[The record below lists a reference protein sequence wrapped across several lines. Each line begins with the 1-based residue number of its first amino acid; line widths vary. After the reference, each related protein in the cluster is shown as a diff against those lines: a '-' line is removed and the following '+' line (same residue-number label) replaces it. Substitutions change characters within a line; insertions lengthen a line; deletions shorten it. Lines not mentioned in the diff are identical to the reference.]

1 MRNITSYLNEKL
13 KSTQQTPANKADPKM
28 SVKVSRA
35 RTTVM
40 DSDYW
45 TVEAIRT
52 GPYLG
57 DISLAARRRVPY
69 GAPDSIYEIHVE
81 AGIVKTS
88 IRRYPDYFKLG
99 WQHQFELGEGSA
111 VAIAFNGNWQL
122 YRRKWRIVTEEKP
135 FIFWVDMQGVL
146 WSQHWDLS
154 ETKRQIATS
163 VVRVKAI
170 RGWKNVNFPDKDQ
183 GVIVAY
189 IKTDGKVYYS
199 SYCQTIDYTYVWEPE
214 RQVQEFTGIA
224 VSLNMFITNDFRMG
238 FTIEDTIGNI
248 HWLVTERN
256 WAGMAIASETI
267 KPHMEKSKT
276 ELIKVSYHDI
286 FEPAETLKVITPYT
300 TGIEHIFHDV
310 SNKILWIKNIDNG
323 SGDWGRLIQFETL
336 YPLFEPQVAN
346 VFLEDTFFGLVI
358 PVGEIIHLGGNIY
371 QVSVS
376 EETLVGMNNSQDTV
390 RLTIKN
396 LKTQLGLM
404 MDDFSIEFTPVN
416 LIPIEIPL
424 PVVEEVWNE

>member
-1 MRNITSYLNEKL
+1 
-13 KSTQQTPANKADPKM
+13 
-28 SVKVSRA
+28 
-35 RTTVM
+35 
-40 DSDYW
+40 
-45 TVEAIRT
+45 
-52 GPYLG
+52 
-57 DISLAARRRVPY
+57 
-69 GAPDSIYEIHVE
+69 
-81 AGIVKTS
+81 
-88 IRRYPDYFKLG
+88 
-99 WQHQFELGEGSA
+99 
-111 VAIAFNGNWQL
+111 
-122 YRRKWRIVTEEKP
+122 
-135 FIFWVDMQGVL
+135 
-146 WSQHWDLS
+146 
-154 ETKRQIATS
+154 
-163 VVRVKAI
+163 
-170 RGWKNVNFPDKDQ
+170 
-183 GVIVAY
+183 
-189 IKTDGKVYYS
+189 
-199 SYCQTIDYTYVWEPE
+199 
-214 RQVQEFTGIA
+214 
-224 VSLNMFITNDFRMG
+224 
-238 FTIEDTIGNI
+238 
-248 HWLVTERN
+248 
-256 WAGMAIASETI
+256 MAIANETI

-286 FEPAETLKVITPYT
+286 FEPAETLKVFTPYT

-310 SNKILWIKNIDNG
+310 FNKILWIKNIDNG